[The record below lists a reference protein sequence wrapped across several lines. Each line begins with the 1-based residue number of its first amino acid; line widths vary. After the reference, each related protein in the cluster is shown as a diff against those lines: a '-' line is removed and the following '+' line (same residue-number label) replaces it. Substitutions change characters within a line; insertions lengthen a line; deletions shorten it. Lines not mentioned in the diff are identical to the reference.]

1 MKNRKN
7 ILVITSWSYNDALIQ
22 TYTLPYLN
30 IIANHLPNEARIFLT
45 TLEKN
50 NQPINNNH
58 TKIKNILI
66 DYHPLSLKGL
76 MMWMGLIFK
85 LLKTIRK
92 EKIDVIHCWCTPAGM
107 IGYMLSLL
115 TGRSLIIDS
124 YEPHAETMVE
134 NGVWKKNGLVYH
146 LLFFFEKRLTKRAKY
161 LIATTEGMKSYA
173 KEKYHFYGNNIFVKP
188 ACVNLTLFSEAN
200 LKNNILVEELKLQD
214 KIVGV
219 YAGKFGGIYLEEDIF
234 DFLKVAENYWGDK
247 FRALIL
253 SAHTKLEIENYAS
266 KSEVNPKTIIH
277 RFVAHHE
284 IPNYIGLGDFGI
296 TPVKPIPTKRYCTP
310 IKDGEYWALGL
321 PVVITKDISDDSD
334 IIKNNKIGSVIEE
347 LNEAAYLKAI
357 KEIDNLLSKNSRE
370 EIYHKIRPIAEKYR
384 NFEIAEKIYAA
395 IYNDFKH

>member
-1 MKNRKN
+1 MSNKKN

-30 IIANHLPNEARIFLT
+30 IIANHLPDDTKIFLT

-50 NQPINNNH
+50 KQPINNKH
-58 TKIKNILI
+58 PKIKNILI

-76 MMWMGLIFK
+76 MMWIGLVIN
-85 LLKTIRK
+85 LLRTIRK

-107 IGYMLSLL
+107 IGYILSLL
-115 TGRSLIIDS
+115 TGRPLIIDS

-134 NGVWKKNGLVYH
+134 NGVWKKNGMVYR

-161 LIATTEGMKSYA
+161 LIATTEGMKKYA

-188 ACVNLTLFSEAN
+188 ACVNLVLFSEAN
-200 LKNNILVEELKLQD
+200 LKNNRLLEELNLQD

-219 YAGKFGGIYLEEDIF
+219 YAGKFGGIYLEKETF
-234 DFLKVAENYWGDK
+234 YFLKVAENYWGDK

-253 SAHTKLEIENYAS
+253 SAHTKEEISTYAS
-266 KSEVNPKTIIH
+266 ISEVNPKTIVH

-334 IIKNNKIGSVIEE
+334 IIKNNKIGSVLEE

-357 KEIDNLLSKNSRE
+357 KEIDDLLSKNSRE
-370 EIYHKIRPIAEKYR
+370 EIYQKIRPIAEKYR
-384 NFEIAEKIYAA
+384 NFEIAEKIYKQ
-395 IYNDFKH
+395 IYN

>member
-1 MKNRKN
+1 MNNLKN

-30 IIANHLPNEARIFLT
+30 IIADILPNDANIFLT

-50 NQPINNNH
+50 NQPINNYH
-58 TKIKNILI
+58 PKIKNILI

-76 MMWMGLIFK
+76 MMWIRLIFK
-85 LLKTIRK
+85 LLNTVRK

-107 IGYMLSLL
+107 IGYILSLL
-115 TGRSLIIDS
+115 TGRPLIIDS

-134 NGVWKKNGLVYH
+134 NGVWKKNGLVYR

-173 KEKYHFYGNNIFVKP
+173 KEKYHFYGNNIYVKP

-200 LKNNILVEELKLQD
+200 LKNNRLEEELKLQD

-234 DFLKVAENYWGDK
+234 DFFKVAENYWGDK

-266 KSEVNPKTIIH
+266 KSNINPKTIVH
-277 RFVAHHE
+277 RFVAHQE

-310 IKDGEYWALGL
+310 IKDGEYWAMGL
-321 PVVITKDISDDSD
+321 PIVITKNISDDSD
-334 IIKNNKIGSVIEE
+334 IIENNKIGSVLEE
-347 LNEAAYLKAI
+347 LNDVAYLKAI
-357 KEIDNLLSKNSRE
+357 KEIDELLSNNSRE
-370 EIYHKIRPIAEKYR
+370 ELYQKIRPIAEKYR
-384 NFEIAEKIYAA
+384 NFEIAEKIYKE
-395 IYNDFKH
+395 IYS

>member
-7 ILVITSWSYNDALIQ
+7 ILVITSWSFNDALIQ

-30 IIANHLPNEARIFLT
+30 IIANQLPNNAKIFLT

-50 NQPINNNH
+50 KQPINNNYP
-58 TKIKNILI
+58 KIKNILI

-76 MMWMGLIFK
+76 IMWVGLVFK
-85 LLKTIRK
+85 LMTTIRK

-107 IGYMLSLL
+107 IGYIISVI
-115 TGRSLIIDS
+115 TNKPLIIDS
-124 YEPHAETMVE
+124 YEPHAESMVE
-134 NGVWKKNGLVYH
+134 NGVWKKNGIVH
-146 LLFFFEKRLTKRAKY
+146 RLLFFFEKRLTKKAKH

-173 KEKYHFYGNNIFVKP
+173 KEKYNFNGNNIFVKP
-188 ACVNLTLFSEAN
+188 ACVNLGLFSEKN
-200 LKNNILVEELKLQD
+200 LKQPDLVKKLGLQD

-219 YAGKFGGIYLEEDIF
+219 YAGKFGGIYLEKDFF
-234 DFLKVAENYWGDK
+234 DFIKVAENYWGNK

-253 SAHTKLEIENYAS
+253 SAHTKDEIENYAA
-266 KSEVNPKTIIH
+266 KSNINPNTIIH
-277 RFVAHHE
+277 QFVIHHE

-334 IIKNNKIGSVIEE
+334 IIKNHGIGSVLEE
-347 LNEAAYLKAI
+347 LNDDHYLKAI
-357 KEIDNLLSKNSRE
+357 KEIDVLLKNNTRLE
-370 EIYHKIRPIAEKYR
+370 LYNKIRPIAEKYR
-384 NFEIAEKIYAA
+384 NFKIAEHIYEE
-395 IYNDFKH
+395 IYNL

>member
-30 IIANHLPNEARIFLT
+30 IIADILPNDANIFLT

-50 NQPINNNH
+50 NQPINNYH
-58 TKIKNILI
+58 PKIKNILI

-76 MMWMGLIFK
+76 MMWIRLVFK

-107 IGYMLSLL
+107 IGYILSLL
-115 TGRSLIIDS
+115 TGRPLIIDS

-134 NGVWKKNGLVYH
+134 NGVWKKNGLVYS

-173 KEKYHFYGNNIFVKP
+173 KEKYHFYGNNIYVKP

-200 LKNNILVEELKLQD
+200 LKNNRLVEELKLQD

-234 DFLKVAENYWGDK
+234 DFFKVAENYWGDK

-253 SAHTKLEIENYAS
+253 SAHTKLEIDNYAS
-266 KSEVNPKTIIH
+266 KSNINPKTIVH
-277 RFVAHHE
+277 RFVAHQE

-310 IKDGEYWALGL
+310 IKDGEYWAMGL
-321 PVVITKDISDDSD
+321 PIVITKNISDDSD
-334 IIKNNKIGSVIEE
+334 IIKNNKIGSVLEE
-347 LNEAAYLKAI
+347 LNNKAYLKAI
-357 KEIDNLLSKNSRE
+357 KEIDELLSNNSRE
-370 EIYHKIRPIAEKYR
+370 ELYQKIRPIAEKYR
-384 NFEIAEKIYAA
+384 NYSLADEIYSKIYVS
-395 IYNDFKH
+395 